1 MGRWLVR
8 AAGRF
13 DALLTPQRVRGYAL
27 IFLCVGFFGYL
38 LLPLLGVGGDAAGV
52 GRLKFA
58 DFIARYTSGHL
69 LLSGDAARLYD
80 VAAQEAVQRQLF
92 GPSDYLSLFVSPPF
106 SALLYV
112 PFAALPYLPGAIL
125 WMFVSLVLLAGSAAL
140 FRPFVPR
147 LGGVWGG
154 VLLVAAGSQPVI
166 ELLAIGQDS
175 ALALFLWV
183 AGIRLSVA
191 RRDGA
196 AGFVFALGLFKPQLF
211 FLPPLLFLCL
221 RRPRAVAGWVATA
234 VGLGMLSLLLVGPG
248 GMRAWFDLLTS
259 PLYQEA
265 AQAGQAWKMLSFT
278 ALLRAFLPDSFS
290 AAAELLGMLLGL
302 IFAGL
307 FIVVALRSRE
317 RTTGGEVMLW
327 PLAIVTT
334 FLASPHVLIY
344 DLVVIIPCA
353 LLLIEARAER
363 RARVAL
369 AVLALLT
376 WTAIIRNGLFAA
388 LPWPLS
394 ALGGSWNALP
404 LLALWFA
411 AAALVGGV
419 PWLLYLRR
427 APLSAAP
434 PR

>member
-1 MGRWLVR
+1 MGRWLARV
-8 AAGRF
+8 AGRF
-13 DALLTPQRVRGYAL
+13 DALLTPQHVRGYSL
-27 IFLCVGFFGYL
+27 IFLCVGVFGYL

-52 GRLKFA
+52 ARLKFA
-58 DFIARYTSGHL
+58 DFIARYTSGRL
-69 LLSGDAARLYD
+69 LLTGAAAHLYD

-106 SALLYV
+106 SALLYL
-112 PFAALPYLPGAIL
+112 PFAALPYLPGALL
-125 WMFVSLVLLAGSAAL
+125 WMIVSLTLLAGSAAL
-140 FRPFVPR
+140 LRPLVPR
-147 LGGVWGG
+147 LGDAWGG

-166 ELLAIGQDS
+166 ELLSIGQDS

-183 AGIRLSVA
+183 AGIRLSLA

-221 RRPRAVAGWVATA
+221 RRPRAVATWAATA
-234 VGLGMLSLLLVGPG
+234 VGLGALSLLLVGPDG
-248 GMRAWFDLLTS
+248 VRGWIELLAS

-278 ALLRAFLPDSFS
+278 ALLRALLPGSLGS
-290 AAAELLGMLLGL
+290 VAELLGLLLGL
-302 IFAGL
+302 VFAAL
-307 FIVVALRSRE
+307 FVMLALRSRHLVAGRE
-317 RTTGGEVMLW
+317 ALLW
-327 PLAIVTT
+327 SLAIVTT

-344 DLVVIIPCA
+344 DLVVLIPGA

-369 AVLALLT
+369 AALALLT

-404 LLALWFA
+404 LLALWLA
-411 AAALVGGV
+411 AATLVGGI
-419 PWLLYLRR
+419 PWPLFARR
-427 APLSAAP
+427 ALLSAVT

>member
-1 MGRWLVR
+1 MGRWLARVAR
-8 AAGRF
+8 HF
-13 DALLTPQRVRGYAL
+13 DALLTPQRVRGYSL
-27 IFLCVGFFGYL
+27 IFLCVGVVGYL

-58 DFIARYTSGHL
+58 DFIARYTSGRL
-69 LLSGDAARLYD
+69 LLNGDAARLYD
-80 VAAQEAVQRQLF
+80 LAAQEAVQRQLF

-125 WMFVSLVLLAGSAAL
+125 WLLVSLTLLAGSAVL
-140 FRPFVPR
+140 LRPLVPR
-147 LGGVWGG
+147 LSGSWSG
-154 VLLVAAGSQPVI
+154 VLIVAAGSQPVI
-166 ELLAIGQDS
+166 ELLSIGQDS
-175 ALALFLWV
+175 ALALLLWI
-183 AGIRLSVA
+183 AGIRLALA

-221 RRPRAVAGWVATA
+221 RRPRAVAGWAATA
-234 VGLGMLSLLLVGPG
+234 GGLGVLSLLLVGPSG
-248 GMRAWFDLLTS
+248 VRAWLDLLAS
-259 PLYQEA
+259 PLYQTA

-278 ALLRAFLPDSFS
+278 ALFRALLPGSLGGV
-290 AAAELLGMLLGL
+290 AELLGLLLGL
-302 IFAGL
+302 VFAA
-307 FIVVALRSRE
+307 FFVVLALRSRQRLAGRE
-317 RTTGGEVMLW
+317 SALW
-327 PLAIVTT
+327 GLAIVTT

-344 DLVVIIPCA
+344 DLVVLIPSA

-363 RARVAL
+363 HVRVAL

-376 WTAIIRNGLFAA
+376 WTAIIRNGLFGA

-394 ALGGSWNALP
+394 VLGGSWNALP

-411 AAALVGGV
+411 AAALVGDLS
-419 PWLLYLRR
+419 WRLFARR
-427 APLSAAP
+427 AAVPVATT
-434 PR
+434 R